1 MLALRMKQLLSN
13 FEADH
18 VDARCP
24 WHTIGDTGFDATA
37 NAAAIV

>member
-1 MLALRMKQLLSN
+1 MKQLLSK

-18 VDARCP
+18 VDASRCP
-24 WHTIGDTGFDATA
+24 RHTIGDTGFDATA